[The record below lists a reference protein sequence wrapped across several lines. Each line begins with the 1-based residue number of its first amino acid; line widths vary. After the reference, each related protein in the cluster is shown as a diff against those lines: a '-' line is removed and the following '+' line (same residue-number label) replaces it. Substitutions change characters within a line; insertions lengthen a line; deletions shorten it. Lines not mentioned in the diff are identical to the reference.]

1 MQLSSFS
8 ESGSVKFGT
17 SGLRGLVSD
26 MTPSLC
32 YAYASAFIQSIAN
45 SAEKVV
51 IGHDL
56 RPSSPEITAACI
68 AAIEQA
74 GKKPI
79 YVGVLPTPAIA
90 SFALSISSPAIVVTG
105 SHIPFDRNGIKF
117 YRMEGE
123 ITKSDEEAM
132 QREDVLMPKS
142 IPLASLPTIDARA
155 YEAYVSRYV
164 DFFGANALSG
174 SKVLFYEHSSAAR
187 DILHEILS
195 GLGCEVISVGRTN
208 EFVPIDTE
216 AVRPEDEENAKR
228 WAKEYHFDAVFSTD
242 GDADRPLLGD
252 ENGNSF
258 RGDVVGVL
266 CAKFLKAG
274 GVVVPVSCNSS
285 LELSGFFKTVHRTRI
300 GSPYVIEGMS
310 SLDEEIIVGYEAN
323 GGFLLG
329 TNVSLG
335 KGEMTALPTRDAVL
349 PMLALMFLAK
359 ESKCTLS
366 QLLSVLPP
374 RFTYSNR
381 LQQVETEF
389 SKRLLEDLEVNQS
402 ILRQV
407 VPLTEE
413 ITQLDKTDGLR
424 IYFNNGEI
432 IHFRPS
438 GNAPELR
445 CYCEADTPERAEY
458 LCDQSLQGVMT
469 LIKARG

>member
-164 DFFGANALSG
+164 DFLGQTHYLVQKCCFMSTPALHATFFMKSYQ
-174 SKVLFYEHSSAAR
+174 VW
-187 DILHEILS
+187 D
-195 GLGCEVISVGRTN
+195 
-208 EFVPIDTE
+208 
-216 AVRPEDEENAKR
+216 VR
-228 WAKEYHFDAVFSTD
+228 
-242 GDADRPLLGD
+242 
-252 ENGNSF
+252 
-258 RGDVVGVL
+258 
-266 CAKFLKAG
+266 
-274 GVVVPVSCNSS
+274 
-285 LELSGFFKTVHRTRI
+285 
-300 GSPYVIEGMS
+300 
-310 SLDEEIIVGYEAN
+310 
-323 GGFLLG
+323 
-329 TNVSLG
+329 
-335 KGEMTALPTRDAVL
+335 
-349 PMLALMFLAK
+349 
-359 ESKCTLS
+359 
-366 QLLSVLPP
+366 
-374 RFTYSNR
+374 
-381 LQQVETEF
+381 
-389 SKRLLEDLEVNQS
+389 
-402 ILRQV
+402 
-407 VPLTEE
+407 
-413 ITQLDKTDGLR
+413 
-424 IYFNNGEI
+424 
-432 IHFRPS
+432 
-438 GNAPELR
+438 
-445 CYCEADTPERAEY
+445 
-458 LCDQSLQGVMT
+458 
-469 LIKARG
+469 